1 MKYTNM
7 FRNDK
12 GVSEAIGFMLILG
25 IMVTG
30 IGLITLY
37 GYPILLQQQ
46 KDANVRNM
54 ERNMIVIQND
64 MNSLTFKNVP
74 YKESSLQV
82 SGGTL
87 SVTDPATYTHPYF
100 TIRNSTDTMISIFK
114 PGDIRFNS
122 DDGNAEIMLEN
133 GAVNLAYLNEGGSA
147 MISEPRWYYDSS
159 TQTFVIY
166 LIQVNKSDIGSS
178 TVSNSVGN
186 VQMIVT
192 PLIPDIDQAPGG
204 GNYIDVIYNYDTTN
218 DFRQSWD
225 NYFVNTLQMVKDN
238 STSPATYR
246 MNNVQRVVIKSYN
259 IQVLNV

>member
-54 ERNMIVIQND
+54 ERNMIVVQND

-87 SVTDPATYTHPYF
+87 SVTDPTYSAPSF
-100 TIRNSTDTMISIFK
+100 TISNSTDTLITNFK

-122 DDGNAEIMLEN
+122 DDSNAEIILEN
-133 GAVNLAYLNEGGSA
+133 GAVNLAYLNEGGSS
-147 MISEPRWYYDSS
+147 MISEPRWYYDSA

-166 LIQVNKSDIGSS
+166 LIQVNKSDTGSS
-178 TVSNSVGN
+178 SVSNSVGN
-186 VQMIVT
+186 VQMTIT
-192 PLIPDIDQAPGG
+192 PISPDIDQSPVG

-218 DFRQSWD
+218 DFRQAWE
-225 NYFVNTLQMVKDN
+225 NYFVNTLQMTKIPG
-238 STSPATYR
+238 SPPTYR